1 MKVKIN
7 WKELG
12 KQLWNAV
19 KPVLLAAVG
28 GGLVAVSSGC
38 SSMTPS
44 SKTQSMGV
52 YAIGMPGIAIITKST
67 QNEDASGGDTN
78 VPTQA
83 NPVTVDTK
91 IK

>member
-1 MKVKIN
+1 M
-7 WKELG
+7 ET
-12 KQLWNAV
+12 
-19 KPVLLAAVG
+19 KPLPLAE
-28 GGLVAVSSGC
+28 SGE
-38 SSMTPS
+38 PS

-83 NPVTVDTK
+83 NLVTTTMSTEKRGPPYVGGFTSLHGK
-91 IK
+91 T